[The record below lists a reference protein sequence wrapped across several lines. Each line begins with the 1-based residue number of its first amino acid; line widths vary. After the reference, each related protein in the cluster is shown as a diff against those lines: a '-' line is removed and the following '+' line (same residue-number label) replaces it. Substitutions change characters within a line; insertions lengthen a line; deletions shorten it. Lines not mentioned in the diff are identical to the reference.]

1 MPKNAQ
7 NMRYAC
13 MIQISMYKCVLCT
26 YATRKGYS
34 TISGKN
40 LIPRA
45 RVHVCARVR
54 VYACGQSRIWPRTV

>member
-45 RVHVCARVR
+45 RVHVCACMHVGSQGSGR
-54 VYACGQSRIWPRTV
+54 GL